1 MKTMAFKEAKLHPS
15 RTINI
20 RRMFFV
26 FLINGLCSG
35 FYNVI
40 LQPYLVDFIESESVF
55 GLVMTFASLAMILPM
70 LLAAKVSDG
79 IGRKRVYL
87 AGTFLVIPSIILFAL
102 ASHSKVAEPIFLV
115 VTGLMIVSMSFGFSD
130 PARSSLVAESSE
142 LEKRASSFS
151 IVNLA
156 FYVTAMIGPII
167 IRIFT
172 NRVPLSY
179 YFYGLIGGNL
189 ILFLFQLFSLKEPLV
204 IDGYSSNILKQFIQ
218 SIKAIWIL
226 YYEFVKSLLQF
237 LLMPFVL
244 IYSRTKKD
252 TNQSKYTESV
262 EQDYNLFR
270 DIFKN
275 PGVKYAIGFFIFD
288 AFVWGLSLNI
298 YNGAVKYVYGYNE
311 SHIAIMQIVLNISTI
326 VFFIPL
332 TFVSD
337 KLKRNQLLFYSLLIG
352 SLFFIMNII
361 GHFVSSKYLFYLIL
375 VGWAGLGASIAF
387 WVPGILSIVTDFNP
401 NRRAEIYGM
410 VTGIKSLGWLPTGF
424 LAGFI
429 IEKTKEQWGL
439 LIPFLISMILFP
451 FQLVLAWKFPTNH
464 SKEKIKQEI
473 N

>member
-1 MKTMAFKEAKLHPS
+1 MVFREARLHPS

-40 LQPYLVDFIESESVF
+40 LQPYLVDFIASESVF
-55 GLVMTFASLAMILPM
+55 GLVMTMSSLAQILPM
-70 LLAAKVSDG
+70 LLAAKVSDR

-87 AGTFLVIPSIILFAL
+87 AGTFLIIPSVILFAL
-102 ASHSKVAEPIFLV
+102 ASHDKIGAPVFLV
-115 VTGLMIVSMSFGFSD
+115 VTGLMVVSMSFGFSD
-130 PARSSLVAESSE
+130 PARNSLVAESSDV
-142 LEKRASSFS
+142 EKRASSFS
-151 IVNLA
+151 FVNLA

-167 IRIFT
+167 IRIFSD
-172 NRVPLSY
+172 RVPLSY

-189 ILFLFQLFSLKEPLV
+189 LLFIFQLFSLKEPLV
-204 IDGYSSNILKQFIQ
+204 VEGYSSNKLKQFIQ
-218 SIKAIWIL
+218 SIKAIGIL
-226 YYEFVKSLLQF
+226 YYEFIKSLIQF
-237 LLMPFVL
+237 LVMPFVL
-244 IYSRTKKD
+244 IYSRIRKN

-262 EQDYNLFR
+262 EKDYDLFR

-311 SHIAIMQIVLNISTI
+311 SHIAMMQLVLNISTI

-332 TFVSD
+332 TIISD
-337 KLKRNQLLFYSLLIG
+337 KLKRNQLLFYSLLTG
-352 SLFFIMNII
+352 SLFFTMNII
-361 GHFVSSKYLFYLIL
+361 GHFANPKYLFYLIL

-401 NRRAEIYGM
+401 NRRAEVYGM
-410 VTGIKSLGWLPTGF
+410 VTGIKSLGWFPTGF

-429 IEKTKEQWGL
+429 IEKTKDQWGL
-439 LIPFLISMILFP
+439 LITFLISICLFP
-451 FQLVLAWKFPTNH
+451 FELFLAWKFPTN
-464 SKEKIKQEI
+464 SSNKIEEKETS
-473 N
+473 

>member
-1 MKTMAFKEAKLHPS
+1 MVFREAQLHPS

-55 GLVMTFASLAMILPM
+55 GLVMTMASLAQILPM
-70 LLAAKVSDG
+70 LLAAKVSDR

-87 AGTFLVIPSIILFAL
+87 AGTFLIIPSVILFAL
-102 ASHSKVAEPIFLV
+102 ASYNKIDAPIFLV
-115 VTGLMIVSMSFGFSD
+115 VTGLMVVSMSFGFSD

-142 LEKRASSFS
+142 KEKRASSFS

-167 IRIFT
+167 IRIFSDK
-172 NRVPLSY
+172 VPLSY

-189 ILFLFQLFSLKEPLV
+189 LLFIFQLFSLKEPLV
-204 IDGYSSNILKQFIQ
+204 IEGYSSNKLKQFTQ
-218 SIKAIWIL
+218 SIKAIGVL

-237 LLMPFVL
+237 LMMPFVL
-244 IYSRTKKD
+244 IYSKTKRD
-252 TNQSKYTESV
+252 MNQNKYTESV

-332 TFVSD
+332 TIISD
-337 KLKRNQLLFYSLLIG
+337 KLKKNQLLAYSLLTG
-352 SLFFIMNII
+352 SLFFIMNIL
-361 GHFVSSKYLFYLIL
+361 GHFIAPKYLFYVIL

-410 VTGIKSLGWLPTGF
+410 VTGIKSLGWLPTGII
-424 LAGFI
+424 AGFI
-429 IEKTKEQWGL
+429 IEKTKDQWGL
-439 LIPFLISMILFP
+439 LVPFLISICLFP
-451 FQLVLAWKFPTNH
+451 IELVLAWKFPTNQH
-464 SKEKIKQEI
+464 NENNED
-473 N
+473 